1 MNNHTAEEIKQFNQ
15 PEDSALHNDFRS
27 LVEGGWQNVHPT
39 VRARMDRLLTSPSA
53 TVFRGTGCVR
63 RSLIGGV
70 FAHLSRLLGA
80 PLVWKQGEN
89 VTTTVSVEPTRN
101 GLRCWHRQFTF
112 PDGSNQLVQTT
123 KVVTKDQGLMDAVGA
138 QGEKMLHTKM
148 RIWTEGKSLCFESTG
163 YFLRFLSFTMPVPSI
178 LTPGKL
184 FAEHR
189 DEGGGKFR
197 YIMAFNH
204 PIWGE
209 TFYQDGIFELIETA
223 QT

>member
-1 MNNHTAEEIKQFNQ
+1 
-15 PEDSALHNDFRS
+15 
-27 LVEGGWQNVHPT
+27 
-39 VRARMDRLLTSPSA
+39 
-53 TVFRGTGCVR
+53 
-63 RSLIGGV
+63 
-70 FAHLSRLLGA
+70 
-80 PLVWKQGEN
+80 
-89 VTTTVSVEPTRN
+89 
-101 GLRCWHRQFTF
+101 
-112 PDGSNQLVQTT
+112 
-123 KVVTKDQGLMDAVGA
+123 MDAVGA